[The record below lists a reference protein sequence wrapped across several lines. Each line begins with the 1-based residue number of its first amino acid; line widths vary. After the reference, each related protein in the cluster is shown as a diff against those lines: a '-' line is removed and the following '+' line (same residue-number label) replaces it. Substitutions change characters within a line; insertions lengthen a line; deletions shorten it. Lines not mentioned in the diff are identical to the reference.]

1 MDEREIP
8 CEALVGAVFIEGLV
22 FNKDHSGTLMNFIE
36 QSRKLFTFG
45 GSMRQLK
52 IYLTIID

>member
-45 GSMRQLK
+45 GSMK
-52 IYLTIID
+52 